1 MGIFDRFSTMLRS
14 NINDLIARAEN
25 PEKMLIQVIDDMRG
39 QLAKARQEV
48 AVAIADAAKLKKQAD
63 DEQKQAQDWEQRA
76 MLAVRQGRDDLARQA
91 LIRHQEHTQRAQEL
105 FSTWQRH
112 QEDTERLR
120 DALRQLNEKIQ
131 EAQRKKNLLIAKQK
145 RAQAQRRIHE
155 TMSGLSDSSAF
166 EAFDRMAERIEQN
179 ERMALAAASVSE
191 ELHGDQLERDFKQL
205 EAGTSSDDLDYRLL
219 EMKQQMGLLP
229 PAPPSESRVLS
240 PGEPQQ
246 ADAPPPAPPADAAQ
260 GGGEPQSN
268 GQAGPA
274 PAAALPA
281 GASRIHEAELLE
293 EFEALEEEERGRT
306 NP

>member
-14 NINDLIARAEN
+14 NLNDLIARAEN
-25 PEKMLIQVIDDMRG
+25 PEKMLNQVIEDMRG

-91 LIRHQEHTQRAQEL
+91 LMRHQEHAVRAQEL

-131 EAQRKKNLLIAKQK
+131 EAQRKKNLLIAKQR

-166 EAFDRMAERIEQN
+166 EAFDRMADKIEQN
-179 ERMALAAASVSE
+179 ERLALAAASVSE
-191 ELHGDQLERDFKQL
+191 ELTGDSLDREFKQL
-205 EAGTSSDDLDYRLL
+205 ESGGSEELDYKLMA
-219 EMKQQMGLLP
+219 MKQQLGILPPPPPAENRALGAGQPQQQPQPAAAGAAAPGNNGQGAPIVP
-229 PAPPSESRVLS
+229 PAPE
-240 PGEPQQ
+240 
-246 ADAPPPAPPADAAQ
+246 A
-260 GGGEPQSN
+260 GGP
-268 GQAGPA
+268 
-274 PAAALPA
+274 
-281 GASRIHEAELLE
+281 RIHEAELLE
-293 EFEALEEEERGRT
+293 EFEALEEEERGRA
-306 NP
+306 